1 MPVAKSPRAGT
12 QLVSTGLGPVEVA
25 RRGSGDRHV
34 LLFPGG
40 HCTALTPV
48 GQDVYEELGCQVTT
62 VSRPGYGA
70 TAVGPLTAAQFV
82 PAVRDVATAIGV
94 VRFDAVV
101 GVSYGG
107 LQALRTAVDSE
118 LAQRLVLHSCAP
130 STRQFPDTRRDR
142 WMAPLAF
149 HPRVEAAAWA
159 ATRAMVRTDRGLR
172 LMMGELSVEPTDQ
185 WFLRWSRLE
194 RDQARATL
202 MSMRSGSG
210 FVLDV
215 GQGRASDAQ
224 ERQRVQRAVRV
235 PTLITASRGDGGAA
249 FAHALDFH
257 ATIPGSVLVETD
269 APSHFA
275 WIGPPR
281 SVLLESLRTF
291 LTA

>member
-1 MPVAKSPRAGT
+1 VGAQRVPTR
-12 QLVSTGLGPVEVA
+12 LGPVEVA
-25 RRGSGDRHV
+25 QSSGSADRHV

-40 HCTALTPV
+40 HCTAVTPV
-48 GQDVYEELGCQVTT
+48 GQDVYEELGFRVTT

-70 TAVGPLTAAQFV
+70 TSVGPLTAAQFV
-82 PAVRDVATAIGV
+82 PAVLDVAAWLGV
-94 VRFDAVV
+94 DRFDAVV

-107 LQALRTAVDSE
+107 LQALRTAVDTN

-130 STRQFPDTRRDR
+130 STLQFPDTRRDR
-142 WMAPLAF
+142 LMAPLAF
-149 HPRVEAAAWA
+149 HPRVEAATWA

-194 RDQARATL
+194 RDQARQTL
-202 MSMRSGSG
+202 LSMRSGGG

-215 GQGRASDAQ
+215 GQGRASGAQ
-224 ERQRVQRAVRV
+224 ERERVQRAVRV
-235 PTLITASRGDGGAA
+235 PTLVTGSRTDGGAA
-249 FAHALDFH
+249 FAHALDLH
-257 ATIPGSVLVETD
+257 STIPGSELVETG

-281 SVLLESLRTF
+281 TVLLESLRSF
-291 LTA
+291 LAA

>member
-1 MPVAKSPRAGT
+1 VGAQRVPTR
-12 QLVSTGLGPVEVA
+12 LGPVEVA
-25 RRGSGDRHV
+25 QSSGSAERHV

-40 HCTALTPV
+40 HCTAVTPV
-48 GQDVYEELGCQVTT
+48 GQDVYEELGFRVTT

-70 TAVGPLTAAQFV
+70 TSVGPLTAAQFV
-82 PAVRDVATAIGV
+82 PAVLDVAAWLGV
-94 VRFDAVV
+94 DRFDAVV

-107 LQALRTAVDSE
+107 LQALRTAVDTE

-130 STRQFPDTRRDR
+130 STLQFPDTRRDR
-142 WMAPLAF
+142 LMAPLAF
-149 HPRVEAAAWA
+149 HPRVEAATWA

-194 RDQARATL
+194 RDQARQTL
-202 MSMRSGSG
+202 LSMRSGGG

-215 GQGRASDAQ
+215 GQGRASGAP
-224 ERQRVQRAVRV
+224 EREGVQRAVRV
-235 PTLITASRGDGGAA
+235 PTLVTGSRTDGGAS
-249 FAHALDFH
+249 FAHALDLH
-257 ATIPGSVLVETD
+257 STIPGSELVETG

-281 SVLLESLRTF
+281 SVLLESLRSF
-291 LTA
+291 LAA